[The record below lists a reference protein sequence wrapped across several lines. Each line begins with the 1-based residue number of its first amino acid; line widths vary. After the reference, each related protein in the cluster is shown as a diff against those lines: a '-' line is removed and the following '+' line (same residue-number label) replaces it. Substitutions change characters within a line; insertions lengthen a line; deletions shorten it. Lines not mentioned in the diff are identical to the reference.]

1 MSELDSA
8 GNNCLLDA
16 RGISR
21 EFQTSEGP
29 LEVLRGID
37 LQVYQGDMMAV
48 VGESGVGKSTLLHI
62 LGGLDRPDS
71 GEITLMGESILER
84 NEAELA
90 LFRNRHVGFVFQH
103 HYLLEDFTA
112 LENVMMPSLIA
123 GHSVTEASRR
133 AEQLLAEVGL
143 SDRMKHRPRQLSGG
157 EQQRV
162 AVARALVNEP
172 GLVIADEPS
181 GNLDLKNGEKLHK
194 LLSQLNISRGT
205 TFLLATHNLDLARS
219 CRKMVMLEYG
229 RVKEIVVN

>member
-1 MSELDSA
+1 
-8 GNNCLLDA
+8 
-16 RGISR
+16 
-21 EFQTSEGP
+21 
-29 LEVLRGID
+29 
-37 LQVYQGDMMAV
+37 MMAV

-71 GEITLMGESILER
+71 GEITLMGEPILER
-84 NEAELA
+84 NEAEMA
-90 LFRNRHVGFVFQH
+90 IFRNRHVGFVFQH

-112 LENVMMPSLIA
+112 MENVMMPALIA
-123 GHSVTEASRR
+123 GLSVTEATRR

-194 LLSQLNISRGT
+194 LLSQLNNSRGT

>member
-62 LGGLDRPDS
+62 LGGLDRPDN

-84 NEAELA
+84 NEAEMA
-90 LFRNRHVGFVFQH
+90 IFRNRHVGFVFQH

-112 LENVMMPSLIA
+112 MENVMMPALIA
-123 GHSVTEASRR
+123 GLSVTEATRR

-194 LLSQLNISRGT
+194 LLSQLNNSRGT

>member
-1 MSELDSA
+1 MDSA

-71 GEITLMGESILER
+71 GEITLMGEPILER
-84 NEAELA
+84 NEAEMA
-90 LFRNRHVGFVFQH
+90 IFRNRHVGFVFQH

-112 LENVMMPSLIA
+112 MENVMMPALIA
-123 GHSVTEASRR
+123 GLSVTEATRR

-194 LLSQLNISRGT
+194 LLSQLNNSRGT

>member
-1 MSELDSA
+1 MDSA

-84 NEAELA
+84 NEAEMA
-90 LFRNRHVGFVFQH
+90 IFRNRHVGFVFQH

-112 LENVMMPSLIA
+112 MENVMMPALIA
-123 GHSVTEASRR
+123 GLSVTEATRR

-194 LLSQLNISRGT
+194 LLSQLNNSRGT

>member
-71 GEITLMGESILER
+71 GEITLMGELILER
-84 NEAELA
+84 NEAEMA
-90 LFRNRHVGFVFQH
+90 IFRNRHVGFVFQH

-112 LENVMMPSLIA
+112 MENVMMPALIA
-123 GHSVTEASRR
+123 GLSVTEATRR

-194 LLSQLNISRGT
+194 LLSQLNNSRGT

-229 RVKEIVVN
+229 RVKKIVVN